1 MMTFR
6 LTKIFRDELNKEDI
20 FYNLSPDTINARNY
34 TKSIET
40 KRRHAIEQRDN
51 CLKRVHELEL
61 KLGVAQRWVPGSAE
75 WNAVAA
81 KAVLH
86 EYRKAVDN
94 LEGLV
99 VSRLFEL
106 SNLNK
111 SQICEF
117 YIINFVLSGLITY
130 IIRL

>member
-1 MMTFR
+1 
-6 LTKIFRDELNKEDI
+6 
-20 FYNLSPDTINARNY
+20 
-34 TKSIET
+34 
-40 KRRHAIEQRDN
+40 
-51 CLKRVHELEL
+51 
-61 KLGVAQRWVPGSAE
+61 
-75 WNAVAA
+75 
-81 KAVLH
+81 
-86 EYRKAVDN
+86 
-94 LEGLV
+94 LV